1 MTLWRNPSD
10 QLVRVYLIPVS
21 QLSHLDIA
29 NIKVDSQV
37 RCHLK
42 DISKLN
48 TNVQKYFIN
57 SSLLNVSIVICVIV
71 KVTIVL
77 QIKLYGYPYTLQMSQ
92 GKLYF
97 LTNCP
102 STPLSQLSEL
112 WNNDIRWWAESWCSF
127 CSSDQC

>member
-21 QLSHLDIA
+21 QLSHLDIT

-57 SSLLNVSIVICVIV
+57 SSLLNVSIFISVIIN
-71 KVTIVL
+71 VTIVL
-77 QIKLYGYPYTLQMSQ
+77 QTKLYGFTHILYKFPNENNIFWPIVPALRYPSSVNSGTIQIL
-92 GKLYF
+92 G
-97 LTNCP
+97 
-102 STPLSQLSEL
+102 
-112 WNNDIRWWAESWCSF
+112 DVF
-127 CSSDQC
+127 CSHEYYS